1 VRGFSEVTRV
11 VENLTPSAPVAVAVD
26 RAGTRVVLS
35 VTPAASGNDAVLG
48 VVSDPVM
55 RPPSPARLVSDTTS
69 LTWELMQQTA
79 SGMAG
84 FVNAVTAMPANF
96 ISNDADQERLLSP
109 VGAARIAESSV
120 STDGIYAPFALLAA
134 SSMFIGAFNLLP
146 IPPLDGGHIA
156 IATYEAVM
164 TRIRRRQVRVSAVSL
179 APVIKMA
186 VAMIVVLGV
195 SSLVLDIFRPIA
207 LP

>member
-1 VRGFSEVTRV
+1 
-11 VENLTPSAPVAVAVD
+11 
-26 RAGTRVVLS
+26 
-35 VTPAASGNDAVLG
+35 
-48 VVSDPVM
+48 
-55 RPPSPARLVSDTTS
+55 
-69 LTWELMQQTA
+69 
-79 SGMAG
+79 
-84 FVNAVTAMPANF
+84 MPANF
-96 ISNDADQERLLSP
+96 ISNDSDQERLLSP